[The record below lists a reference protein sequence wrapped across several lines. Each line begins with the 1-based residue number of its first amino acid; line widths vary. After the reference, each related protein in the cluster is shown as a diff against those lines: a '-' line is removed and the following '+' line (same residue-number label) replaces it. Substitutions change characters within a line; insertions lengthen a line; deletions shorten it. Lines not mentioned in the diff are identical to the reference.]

1 MTPPDQKPLPDDDTP
16 DDSDLM
22 DRIATQDRNAFILL
36 YERYAR
42 RIKLF
47 LIRRG
52 LGESDADEVTQEV
65 LAQVWHRASSFDA
78 SKASV
83 STWVFTIAR
92 NRRIDL
98 LRKFTR
104 PEPDP
109 NDPHFQPDPE
119 PPALDVLAAEDRQV
133 QIREALSKL
142 NKDQLVIIRASFYD
156 GLSQSEI
163 AEMLGLPLGTVKS
176 RMRLAFNSLR
186 KNIGEG
192 ALEDLLD

>member
-186 KNIGEG
+186 KNIGEC